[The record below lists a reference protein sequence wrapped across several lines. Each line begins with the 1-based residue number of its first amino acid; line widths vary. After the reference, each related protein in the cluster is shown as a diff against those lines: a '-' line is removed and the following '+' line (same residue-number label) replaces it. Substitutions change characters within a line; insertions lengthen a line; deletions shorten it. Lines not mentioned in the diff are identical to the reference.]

1 MSAKTIHTLTPK
13 EHWQFVAACVFSLTL
28 MVVDE
33 QTNVMAQVRMALSML
48 VQPLENIARLP
59 ESWLAQSNSAFT
71 EKAALVTEVD
81 RLRTQVLLL
90 NNERQQNE
98 KIAQENERLRM
109 LLGVASRIQQG
120 KLLVSLIVDH
130 SPNPFKQILRLN
142 KGSQDKVR
150 VGLPVMDAHGLMGQ
164 ILSTNLNESDL
175 LLITDVEMQ
184 IPVRI
189 VRTGARAILQGD
201 GSNELTLKFLPTTA
215 DIREGDMLETS
226 GIDGR
231 YPSGLPVAEVVSVK
245 SQSGAIFWQ
254 VVAQPNAKLSTSREV
269 LILLTPN
276 EKKDTVDP

>member
-1 MSAKTIHTLTPK
+1 
-13 EHWQFVAACVFSLTL
+13 
-28 MVVDE
+28 
-33 QTNVMAQVRMALSML
+33 
-48 VQPLENIARLP
+48 
-59 ESWLAQSNSAFT
+59 
-71 EKAALVTEVD
+71 
-81 RLRTQVLLL
+81 
-90 NNERQQNE
+90 
-98 KIAQENERLRM
+98 
-109 LLGVASRIQQG
+109 
-120 KLLVSLIVDH
+120 
-130 SPNPFKQILRLN
+130 
-142 KGSQDKVR
+142 
-150 VGLPVMDAHGLMGQ
+150 MDAHGLMGQ

-245 SQSGAIFWQ
+245 SKSGAIFWQ

>member
-71 EKAALVTEVD
+71 EKEALVTEVD

-201 GSNELTLKFLPTTA
+201 GSNELTLKFLPTTS